1 MFRMGGRSDDGIM
14 SVRRGYAIG
23 DKVKG
28 FGSKSLDLLKGGARG
43 LYNLI
48 PEEGLLSIGARKFP
62 ATTAAL
68 KTTGLMTAPFVLPA
82 AIGASNYPVY
92 PKGHPKEGEFMPRDE
107 AVKVLEES
115 GQVGTAADDAGGV
128 DWN

>member
-1 MFRMGGRSDDGIM
+1 MMNRILKRPMFRMGGRSDDGIM

-23 DKVKG
+23 DTVKG
-28 FGSKSLDLLKGGARG
+28 FGSKSLDLVKSAGRG

-68 KTTGLMTAPFVLPA
+68 KTTGLMTAPFLPTAGIA
-82 AIGASNYPVY
+82 AANYPCLLY
-92 PKGHPKEGEFMPRDE
+92 TSPSPRDRQKSRMPSS
-107 AVKVLEES
+107 A
-115 GQVGTAADDAGGV
+115 
-128 DWN
+128 